1 MKHAHLLDEVV
12 AHKQHFF
19 REGTAHYELA
29 KKNTL
34 RLAPGKRLEDG
45 LRKDYERMREMY
57 FGSCLSPQL
66 DRTGPSLV
74 FVSLEED
81 LSVILGP
88 EGDASR

>member
-1 MKHAHLLDEVV
+1 MTEHAHLLEEVV

-34 RLAPGKRLEDG
+34 RLAPSKHLEEG

-57 FGSCLSPQL
+57 FGREP
-66 DRTGPSLV
+66 DFDDVMNAIRE
-74 FVSLEED
+74 LEQKINE
-81 LSVILGP
+81 S
-88 EGDASR
+88 